1 MGEDPGLTT
10 QDSKAA
16 SAASPTNL
24 TRMNSLLIAASSA
37 APPGDDLQ
45 TVAYVLLGIAMTVTA
60 IATVIITPR
69 AHHEDH

>member
-1 MGEDPGLTT
+1 
-10 QDSKAA
+10 
-16 SAASPTNL
+16 
-24 TRMNSLLIAASSA
+24 MNSLLIAASSA

>member
-1 MGEDPGLTT
+1 
-10 QDSKAA
+10 
-16 SAASPTNL
+16 
-24 TRMNSLLIAASSA
+24 MNSLLIAASSA

-45 TVAYVLLGIAMTVTA
+45 TVAYVLMGLAMVGTA